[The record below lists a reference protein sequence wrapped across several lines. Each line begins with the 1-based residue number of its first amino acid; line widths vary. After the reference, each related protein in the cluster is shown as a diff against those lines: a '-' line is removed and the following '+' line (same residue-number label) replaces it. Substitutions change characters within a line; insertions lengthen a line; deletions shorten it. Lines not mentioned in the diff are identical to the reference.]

1 MSSNLPKN
9 FPGRPAS
16 GPSAQAGSP
25 AAAPAAPAPSSPA
38 SSPSAPSAP
47 ASSPASGLP
56 KNFTPEMAR
65 AAAATQAGGPAAT
78 AAAGGDPRSGPE
90 VTRAEIADHFAL
102 RFLGMRDALRGDSV
116 RPRLY
121 ALEFPFTDFEY
132 DVGFM
137 LAHRLGAMLVAND
150 KAEDGEN
157 LQRPLVILDRVL
169 GNTAHFERIVGHIN
183 HGEDVLLI
191 CTRVWQLPQ
200 AAIDLVDATLTIER
214 FDAARFAAACADF
227 YELDAPPAIGAEAGW
242 VANVVPRDF
251 LLNSQVARGE
261 AVSAVRKSVER
272 RLRRYETGDA
282 LDLADLA
289 GMDEAHDWARGLI
302 DEVRLARAGAIS
314 WNDIGGRVILLGA
327 RGVGKTTLA
336 RAIAKA
342 AGLRY
347 VETSASAWTP
357 PQDEPQLGW
366 MRMNAAFQEAMAAAP
381 ALFFVDDVDVFS
393 MAPWSGLLQAFL
405 DQMKGLVA
413 DDRVVLIA
421 GAQST
426 DSLRF
431 ELHRHGAL
439 ETTLTMPAPNS
450 QALAKM
456 YSVLLRDSGGAI
468 AQADLEHIGL
478 LSLGMSG
485 HEVELIVRRALR
497 RARKESGRAIT
508 KDDLAQA
515 IIQQRVGPESQDR
528 RRLMAA
534 DELRNT
540 AYHEAGH
547 AILELMRTR
556 GARLRYASIIP
567 RENGSLGFVLPGV
580 DESRN
585 SVTRNDIIEM
595 VRVALAGRAAEE
607 AFSGAEGTTS
617 GCSNDLMQATQYLRY
632 LLTRSGFHG
641 LLSLERRFEDSPE
654 LREQAEA
661 ILQQE
666 YAHVLGLLRRHR
678 PLLDRVATLLL
689 ERQEV
694 SGDELTRVVD
704 AYRSGNPLA

>member
-16 GPSAQAGSP
+16 APTPSEVP
-25 AAAPAAPAPSSPA
+25 APAPSA
-38 SSPSAPSAP
+38 A
-47 ASSPASGLP
+47 LP

-65 AAAATQAGGPAAT
+65 AAAALQAGAAT
-78 AAAGGDPRSGPE
+78 AAGQAPSSGAAAAEQPAAQARGQAAMPGGPE
-90 VTRAEIADHFAL
+90 VTRGEIADHFAQ
-102 RFLGMRDALRGDSV
+102 RIVRMVDAHRGDSS

-121 ALEFPFTDFEY
+121 AIEFPFTDFEF
-132 DVGFM
+132 DVAYA
-137 LAHRLGAMLVAND
+137 LAGRLGASLSASDAAVDDDEPA
-150 KAEDGEN
+150 
-157 LQRPLVILDRVL
+157 RPLVMLDRVL
-169 GNTAHFERIVGHIN
+169 NNPQQFERIVRHIN
-183 HGEDVLLI
+183 HGQDVQLV
-191 CTRVWQLPQ
+191 CTRTWQLPQ
-200 AAIDLVDATLTIER
+200 SVADLVDATLTIPR
-214 FDAARFAAACADF
+214 FDAPRFAAACVDF
-227 YELDAPPAIGAEAGW
+227 YELGAPPALGADADW
-242 VANVVPRDF
+242 VPNVVPRDF
-251 LLNSQVARGE
+251 LLNSQVARSDI
-261 AVSAVRKSVER
+261 VSAVRQSVER
-272 RLRRYETGDA
+272 RLRRYATDDA

-289 GMDEAHDWARGLI
+289 GMDEAHDWARALI
-302 DEVRLARAGAIS
+302 DEVALARSGAIS
-314 WNDIGGRVILLGA
+314 WDDVGGRVILLGA

-336 RAIAKA
+336 RAIARA
-342 AGLRY
+342 AHLRY
-347 VETSASAWTP
+347 VEASASDWAP
-357 PQDEPQLGW
+357 PQNEPQLGW

-381 ALFFVDDVDVFS
+381 ALFFVDDVDAFS
-393 MAPWSGLLQAFL
+393 IAPWAGMLPAFL
-405 DQMKGLVA
+405 EQLKGLSA

-421 GAQST
+421 GAQSAEHV
-426 DSLRF
+426 RF
-431 ELHRHGAL
+431 ELHRRGAL

-456 YSVLLRDSGGAI
+456 YSVLLRGSGSTL

-478 LSLGMSG
+478 LSLGMTG

-497 RARKESGRAIT
+497 RARKDGGRDVS
-508 KDDLAQA
+508 KEDLAQA
-515 IIQQRVGPESQDR
+515 IIEQRVGPESQDR

-585 SVTRNDIIEM
+585 SVTRNDIVEM

-607 AFSGAEGTTS
+607 VFSGPEGTTS
-617 GCSNDLMQATQYLRY
+617 GCSNDLQQATAYLRY
-632 LLTRSGFHG
+632 LMTRSGFHG
-641 LLSLERRFEDSPE
+641 LLSLDRSFEDSPE
-654 LREQAEA
+654 LRERAESMLQA
-661 ILQQE
+661 E
-666 YAHVLGLLRRHR
+666 YAHVLGLLQRHR
-678 PLLDRVATLLL
+678 PLLDSVAKLLI

-704 AYRSGNPLA
+704 AYRSSHPLV